1 MRNDRRIACLSL
13 AWKLALAPA
22 LGLLPAAAIAG
33 PTLDRLQASGTI
45 RLGYRADAAPFAFK
59 DRAGKVRGYSV
70 ELCEAAVAEVE
81 KALGGRKLAIEWTP
95 LESADRIDAVAK
107 GRVDL
112 ECGTTTITL
121 GRMAS
126 VDFSTPIYVDGGAL
140 LVRSNSKLA
149 KLADLKGRK
158 VAVIPG
164 TTTEQAVANTLS
176 AVGAPATVVPVRDLA
191 EGMAALTG
199 GRVDALAG
207 DRIVL
212 TTLRARTATP
222 AATDFLPSDISFEPY
237 ALVMRRD
244 DPDFRLAVNR
254 ALVELYRSG
263 GIDPIFHRHF
273 GALGR
278 PGPMLHA
285 MFYLATVPK

>member
-1 MRNDRRIACLSL
+1 MRPDRRLARVFLAC
-13 AWKLALAPA
+13 ALAAVPA
-22 LGLLPAAAIAG
+22 LAAAG
-33 PTLDRLQASGTI
+33 PTLDRLQSSGTI

-59 DRAGKVRGYSV
+59 DRAGQVRGYSV

-81 KALGGRKLAIEWTP
+81 KALGGRKLAVEWTP
-95 LESADRIDAVAK
+95 LEASERIDAVAS

-121 GRMAS
+121 GRMAR
-126 VDFSTPIYVDGGAL
+126 VDFSLPIYVDGGAV
-140 LVRSNSKLA
+140 LVRTNSKIA
-149 KLADLKGRK
+149 KLADLKGRR

-176 AVGAPATVVPVRDLA
+176 AVGAPATTVPIRDLA
-191 EGMAALTG
+191 EGMAALTA

-212 TTLRARTATP
+212 TTLRARTASPT
-222 AATDFLPSDISFEPY
+222 ATDFIPTDISYEPY

-254 ALVELYRSG
+254 ALAELYRSG

-273 GALGR
+273 GGLGR

-285 MFYLATVPK
+285 MFYLATVPR